1 MTQPYLAGL
10 RLAGRPV
17 LVVGGGA
24 VAQRR
29 LPVLLDAGA
38 SVRLVAPQVTPTVEG
53 MAGAGDLSWER
64 RPYRSGDVADA
75 WYVLALTDDP
85 AVNAAVAAEAE
96 AARVFCVRA
105 DDASGGTAVTPAVA
119 VDGPVRI
126 GVLGGG
132 DPQRAAAVRDG
143 ALDALRTGRL
153 DTLPRRRRRSSG
165 GGSGGSSGGSSG
177 DGGGAALL
185 PGVAIVGGG
194 PGDPDL
200 ITVRGRRL
208 LAHADVV
215 VADRLAPQALLAELA
230 PDVEIV
236 DAAKLPRGRFMAQ
249 EAINEVLV
257 DRARQ
262 GRFVVRLKGG
272 DPFVF
277 GRGSEE
283 VAACVAAGVP
293 VTVVPGITS
302 AISVPGL
309 AGIPFTHRGVAHEAV
324 IVSGHLPPGH
334 PDSLVDWTALG
345 GLAGTVVLL
354 MGVENLPAIAAAL
367 VEGGRDPATPVAAVE
382 NGSLPTQR
390 VVVTTLGEAA
400 RTFAREQVRAPA
412 IVVVGHVVAQRA
424 AAAAHVTP
432 VGSPAG

>member
-1 MTQPYLAGL
+1 VTQPYLAGL
-10 RLAGRPV
+10 RLAGRSV

-53 MAGAGDLSWER
+53 MSGAGDLSWER
-64 RPYRSGDVADA
+64 RPYRPGDVADA

-153 DTLPRRRRRSSG
+153 DTLPRRRRRSAGDRAGDSG
-165 GGSGGSSGGSSG
+165 TG
-177 DGGGAALL
+177 DATLL

-215 VADRLAPQALLAELA
+215 VADRLAPQSLLAELD

-367 VEGGRDPATPVAAVE
+367 VDGGRDPATPVAAVE

-390 VVVTTLGEAA
+390 VVVTTLGDAA
-400 RTFAREQVRAPA
+400 RTFALEQVRAPA
-412 IVVVGHVVAQRA
+412 IVIVGHVVGQRA
-424 AAAAHVTP
+424 ATAGQVTP
-432 VGSPAG
+432 AG